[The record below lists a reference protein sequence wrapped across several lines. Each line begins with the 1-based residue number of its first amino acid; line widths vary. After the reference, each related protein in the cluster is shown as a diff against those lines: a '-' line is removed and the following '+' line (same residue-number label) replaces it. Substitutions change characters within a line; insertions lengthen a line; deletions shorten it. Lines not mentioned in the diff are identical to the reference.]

1 MFNQGQ
7 APARLYYTD
16 RMRMSVWR
24 SSALL
29 GAVVAMTVG
38 IAAQTTTRRPAARP
52 PNLGPAIHEA
62 PQVTC
67 PAPLGSGV
75 SSKQTFCDVLIG
87 RDPAAGILI
96 TIPPHRG
103 DVTLTFDLHNRHT
116 FSEEQMKDPRAAY
129 ARYTASVGALTQ
141 DNTLI
146 SRAVVQNE
154 FRKPSDL
161 VDRIGG
167 GAGPGGLKAVAPTG
181 QEAITLTIPE
191 AESQVSI
198 LGEKLTVERADGI
211 STFTSLGRPIAIIS
225 NVMIEYHA
233 PAAARPAARAPARPA
248 PKAPATKIPPKTAP
262 GN

>member
-1 MFNQGQ
+1 
-7 APARLYYTD
+7 
-16 RMRMSVWR
+16 MSVSTWF
-24 SSALL
+24 ALACCVVTAT
-29 GAVVAMTVG
+29 AVAT
-38 IAAQTTTRRPAARP
+38 AQTTQTRRPVARP
-52 PNLGPAIHEA
+52 APAAPPIQEA

-75 SSKQTFCDVLIG
+75 NSKLVFCDVLIG
-87 RDPAAGILI
+87 RDPSAGILI
-96 TIPPHRG
+96 TIPPHKG
-103 DVTLTFDLHNRHT
+103 DVKLTFDLHNRHT

-154 FRKPSDL
+154 FRTATDL
-161 VDRIGG
+161 IDRIAG

-181 QEAITLTIPE
+181 VESITITVPE

-198 LGEKLTVERADGI
+198 LGEKLIVERADGT
-211 STFTSLGRPIAIIS
+211 STFTSAGRPIAIIS

-233 PAAARPAARAPARPA
+233 PPARPAAKPPAAKTPPKPPAKAPA
-248 PKAPATKIPPKTAP
+248 PKATP
-262 GN
+262 